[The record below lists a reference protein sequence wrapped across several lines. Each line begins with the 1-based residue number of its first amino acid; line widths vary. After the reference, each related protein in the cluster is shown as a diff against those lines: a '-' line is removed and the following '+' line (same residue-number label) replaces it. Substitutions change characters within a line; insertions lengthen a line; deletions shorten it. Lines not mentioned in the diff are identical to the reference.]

1 LTFKDVDLT
10 VFKIQG
16 QIFYQINTA
25 LYPASNE
32 MPSYGQLFIVDNNKV
47 TESVTSK
54 YESR

>member
-1 LTFKDVDLT
+1 MWILLFLKSKDK
-10 VFKIQG
+10 F
-16 QIFYQINTA
+16 FYQINTA